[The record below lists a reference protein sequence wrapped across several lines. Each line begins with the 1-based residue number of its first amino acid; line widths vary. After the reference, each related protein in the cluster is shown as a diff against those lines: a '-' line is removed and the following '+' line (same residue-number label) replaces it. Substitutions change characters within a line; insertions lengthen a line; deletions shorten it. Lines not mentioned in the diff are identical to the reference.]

1 MKKYRCLYNLD
12 MSVIP
17 LCLSRHRNAF
27 EGVFSVEHV
36 REFVRD
42 AAGTGVDAFL
52 CCPTLLR
59 LPLWHSRED
68 PHWKETAPL
77 LQPPTD
83 RKSWTPSER
92 GYYPMREYIL
102 AGGNPVQEVYD
113 AVRET
118 EMAFF
123 FSYRMNDW
131 HFVEFDDYDRYPT
144 LDRFYVEHPEYRI
157 GYPNNENPVGWDI
170 KNSRQQN
177 YRIPDVRRHYLA
189 LLTELA
195 EQYDI
200 DGLELDLMRSPNY
213 FPLNRLE
220 EGTAVMSDFV
230 RTVRTML
237 DRVGL
242 ERGKTLPLCV
252 RVPHRYAYCA
262 RIGLDVKGWV
272 ENGWVQMVNVSSSYF
287 HTEALEIEAY
297 RKALPGAR
305 IYGEEQMVMNNA
317 INRYGW
323 PSERRTPTQVL
334 ETTAHAFW
342 CRGADGIS
350 LYNFPFTREIDQ
362 PVKNP
367 DSVYTE
373 PPKEVLLHLADEDY
387 LKTCPKHY
395 FSYGYS
401 DLTFDGKL
409 PAMGTVTTTL
419 RIWDDP
425 SAFRAAALR
434 VVCSGDVRQHP
445 KRVRLNGVRLEET
458 GENDELFPETV
469 REGQFP
475 PEQTFNLHVPIE
487 ALAAENRIEITLNPA
502 DIEIFGLELALYR
515 NQPGFNK

>member
-12 MSVIP
+12 MGAIP

-42 AAGTGVDAFL
+42 ATGTGVDAFL

-59 LPLWHSRED
+59 LPLWDSKED

-77 LQPPTD
+77 RQPPTD

-92 GYYPMREYIL
+92 IYYPMREYIL
-102 AGGNPVQEVYD
+102 AGGNPVREVYD

-118 EMAFF
+118 KMAFF

-157 GYPNNENPVGWDI
+157 GHPNNENPVGWDI
-170 KNSRQQN
+170 KNPRQQN
-177 YRIPDVRRHYLA
+177 YSIPDVRRHYLM

-195 EQYDI
+195 EEYDI
-200 DGLELDLMRSPNY
+200 DGLELDLMRSPNF
-213 FPLNRLE
+213 FPLDRLE
-220 EGTAVMSDFV
+220 EGTAAMADFV
-230 RTVRTML
+230 RSVRTML
-237 DRVGL
+237 DRIGL

-262 RIGLDVKGWV
+262 RIGLDIKGWV

-287 HTEALEIEAY
+287 HTEALELEEY
-297 RKALPGAR
+297 RSALQGAR

-317 INRYGW
+317 VNRYGW

-334 ETTAHAFW
+334 ETTAHAFLR
-342 CRGADGIS
+342 RGADGVS
-350 LYNFPFTREIDQ
+350 LYNFPFTREIEQ

-367 DSVYTE
+367 GSVYTE
-373 PPKEVLLHLADEDY
+373 PPKEVLMHLADEDY

-401 DLTFDGKL
+401 DLTSDGKL
-409 PAMGTVTTTL
+409 PAMGSVSTAL

-425 SAFRAAALR
+425 SDFCGAALR
-434 VVCSGDVRQHP
+434 VVCRGDVRQHS
-445 KRVRLNGVRLEET
+445 KQVRLNGILLEES
-458 GENDELFPETV
+458 GENGELFPEAV

-475 PEQTFNLHVPIE
+475 SEQTFNCCVPLE

-502 DIEIFGLELALYR
+502 DIEIFGVELALYR
-515 NQPGFNK
+515 DQPDISR